1 MTKSDRP
8 PGTATQERPAR
19 ANARLVAAMLLTAL
33 VTLFAV
39 LNLERVEVNWLVG
52 TRSTPLIVVIVL
64 SAVLGALADRIV
76 QRRARG

>member
-1 MTKSDRP
+1 MTKFDEP
-8 PGTATQERPAR
+8 AGTATQERPAR
-19 ANARLVAAMLLTAL
+19 ANARLAVAMLLTAL